1 VLGRDEKPELFGWII
16 REESLEGVMLKNL
29 MVAVV
34 LVVLFSGSALA
45 QELHGFLQLEGA
57 SSSPSPKLSRAWV
70 NLTLHPASDIATFIQ
85 VDVVSGELLDAEVS
99 KAINLALSATI
110 TVRAGNLLTPA
121 GMGIPS
127 PQDEQLIGG
136 PAVGQLVNFYA
147 QGVEVAAAWRGT
159 QARIGLIRG
168 GRLPEVM
175 GAISVSGEIVR
186 AAIAFQAG
194 GDRTVLSAVAYAGD
208 TVFAEAHAAAE
219 LLPQGATWAA
229 SLIGG
234 YDLGQVVL
242 TAQLDE
248 VHTTMIDHQFRF
260 QVTKKVGVVSLA
272 VQEAWSSVSGFLTT
286 VRLQGNF

>member
-1 VLGRDEKPELFGWII
+1 
-16 REESLEGVMLKNL
+16 
-29 MVAVV
+29 
-34 LVVLFSGSALA
+34 
-45 QELHGFLQLEGA
+45 
-57 SSSPSPKLSRAWV
+57 V